1 MTCKTYENRLDELED
16 YFNGRLEPARAR
28 ALQAHVASC
37 DACREALELTAM
49 GARLVRAAVEP
60 VPAAS
65 GPFWTRMS
73 ALVREEEAK
82 RSARRDFFGS
92 LEWLAWRTVSAAVL
106 LAVVLAGYVATHPS
120 LPQESDQQMVGVFQ
134 EPEHPQNAD
143 EVLVTLSAR
152 RNGR

>member
-1 MTCKTYENRLDELED
+1 MTCKAYENRLDELED
-16 YFNGRLEPARAR
+16 YFSGRLEPARAR

-37 DACREALELTAM
+37 EACREALEMSAM
-49 GARLVRAAVEP
+49 GARLLRAGVEP
-60 VPAAS
+60 ATAAS
-65 GPFWTRMS
+65 GPFWTRLS

-106 LAVVLAGYVATHPS
+106 LAVILGGYAATHPH
-120 LPQESDQQMVGVFQ
+120 LPPEPEQTVGVFQ
-134 EPEHPQNAD
+134 EPEFPQNDD